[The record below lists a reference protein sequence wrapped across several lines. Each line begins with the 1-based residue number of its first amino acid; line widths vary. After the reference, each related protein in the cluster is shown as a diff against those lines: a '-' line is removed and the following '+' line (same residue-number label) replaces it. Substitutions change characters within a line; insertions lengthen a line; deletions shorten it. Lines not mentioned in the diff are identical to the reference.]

1 MPYLSLKAVGS
12 TARDFCML
20 ERNYLSHI
28 RLALLLVLISA
39 AVLLQ
44 TRLSGPDEDSEF
56 RPGKSIALASL
67 EVVAALVVVA
77 GGFWQYDSCLRD
89 MRARRAFLNST
100 TPHLAVMTVVSAVVF
115 VTCVVLLADDGDIGQ
130 YIATN

>member
-12 TARDFCML
+12 SVRDFCML

-28 RLALLLVLISA
+28 RVCRLATVVLTLNLTKYQLALLLVLISA
-39 AVLLQ
+39 GVLLQ

-56 RPGKSIALASL
+56 RAGKSIALASL
-67 EVVAALVVVA
+67 EVVTALVVVA

-100 TPHLAVMTVVSAVVF
+100 T
-115 VTCVVLLADDGDIGQ
+115 
-130 YIATN
+130 